1 MSITKL
7 ESRTVKSEQYDH
19 INFGSTVINASTA
32 LQGFEV
38 SFGASVDHHV
48 KGMTMSTGITNISGS
63 TVGISAVSTMEDDSN
78 HVANG
83 QCTILVLAECNT

>member
-7 ESRTVKSEQYDH
+7 ETKTVKSEQYDH

-32 LQGFEV
+32 LQGFSV

-48 KGMTMSTGITNISGS
+48 KGMTMSSSITNISGS
-63 TVGISAVSTMEDDSN
+63 TVGISAVSTMEDNSN
-78 HVANG
+78 HAANG
-83 QCTILVLAECNT
+83 ECIVLVMAECNS

>member
-7 ESRTVKSEQYDH
+7 ETRTVKSEEYSH
-19 INFGSTVINASTA
+19 IDFGSTVINASTA
-32 LQGFEV
+32 LQGFSV

-48 KGMTMSTGITNISGS
+48 KGMTMSSSITNISGN
-63 TVGISAVSTMEDDSN
+63 TVGISAVATMEDDSN

-83 QCTILVLAECNT
+83 ECTLLVMAECNT